1 MFARLQ
7 QQRDATYIAT
17 VCASLYTLSV
27 IHMFLVMLY
36 SQLIYGILILL
47 DSFLKRIRKYLTGV
61 SLPLQFLCSRLDFMS
76 FIISYSFL
84 QNLKNLLFHPPP
96 SPLP

>member
-7 QQRDATYIAT
+7 QQGDATYIVT
-17 VCASLYTLSV
+17 VCASPYTLSV
-27 IHMFLVMLY
+27 IQMFLVILY

-47 DSFLKRIRKYLTGV
+47 DLFLKRVRKYLTGV
-61 SLPLQFLCSRLDFMS
+61 SLPLKFLCSRLDCMS

-84 QNLKNLLFHPPP
+84 QNLKNLLFHT
-96 SPLP
+96 PLIN

>member
-1 MFARLQ
+1 MFARLP

-27 IHMFLVMLY
+27 IQIFLVILY
-36 SQLIYGILILL
+36 SQLIYGILILVDL
-47 DSFLKRIRKYLTGV
+47 FLKRIRKYLTGV
-61 SLPLQFLCSRLDFMS
+61 SLSLQFLCSRLDCMS

-84 QNLKNLLFHPPP
+84 QNLKNLLFHT
-96 SPLP
+96 PLIN